1 MDEFRMLSSDVVED
15 NEEII
20 EQSLRPQALKEYIG
34 QTKVTNELQI
44 YIEAAKFRNEAL
56 DHVLLYGP
64 PGLGKTTLARVIAN
78 EMNVNI
84 HTTSG
89 PAIEKPGDLMVLLNE
104 LEPGDRKSTRLNSSH

>member
-44 YIEAAKFRNEAL
+44 YIK
-56 DHVLLYGP
+56 
-64 PGLGKTTLARVIAN
+64 
-78 EMNVNI
+78 
-84 HTTSG
+84 
-89 PAIEKPGDLMVLLNE
+89 
-104 LEPGDRKSTRLNSSH
+104 